1 MDQVIGS
8 GGEVPGG
15 SVESL
20 TEELAQLARETAQLL
35 LTPRYDE
42 AELAELD
49 VRAREVRAA
58 IRSAVAP
65 ESEGREPVIVQAGP
79 RVRGG

>member
-1 MDQVIGS
+1 MS
-8 GGEVPGG
+8 G

-20 TEELAQLARETAQLL
+20 TNELPVIARTTAQLL

-49 VRAREVRAA
+49 VRAREVRRA
-58 IRSAVAP
+58 IRSALAP
-65 ESEGREPVIVQAGP
+65 AEKEVCEPVSVHAGP
-79 RVRGG
+79 LVSGG